1 MTIANLISLLA
12 GVALFLFGMSL
23 MGEGLKKVAGN
34 QLELVLYRL
43 SSTPVKGVLLGTGV
57 TAVIQSSS
65 ATSVMVVGFVNSGMM
80 KLRQAISVIMGSF
93 IGTSIT
99 GWVICLS
106 NISGGSG
113 WVSLISTD
121 TLTGLVAVAGIVMRM
136 FCKKQTTIH
145 IGDIML
151 GFAVLMF
158 GIGAMGDAVAPLK
171 DSEAFTTVMTR
182 FSNPLLGLL
191 AGVAIT
197 AILQSCSSAVGLLQA
212 LAVTGAIDFSI
223 AFPVTVG
230 IAIGASVPVLLSAV
244 GANTAA
250 KRSAWSYLS
259 ISVYGAIVV
268 GGLFYLFNALFHF
281 TFMDVTMT
289 AVSLAVLNSLYRAAA
304 VLLLL
309 PLLKPLEKL
318 LAHLFPEKDSEQEHI
333 IPPLEERF
341 LANPAIAIEHCREA
355 VYAMADVSRE
365 NIFSAIAL
373 LRDFSAEG
381 YRSVQEHEN
390 IVDRYEDKLGSYLIR
405 ITSLELDS
413 RQTADVSRFLHAIGD
428 LERISDHALNIAE
441 AAQELH
447 EKKISF
453 SEAAVN
459 ELRVL
464 GGAVSECIELAL
476 QAFESNDLDIAY
488 HVEPLEELIDNLCD
502 ELKLHHIRRLQTG
515 ECTLTNGF
523 VFNDIVT
530 NYERVSDHCSNLA
543 VAVIE
548 LDGSGLFDPHEYL
561 DSLKELR
568 TGCFNRYYDEYSAKY
583 AL

>member
-34 QLELVLYRL
+34 RLELVLYRL

-106 NISGGSG
+106 DISGGSG

-121 TLTGLVAVAGIVMRM
+121 TLTGLVAVTGILLRM

-145 IGDIML
+145 IGDILL

-158 GIGAMGDAVAPLK
+158 GIGAMSDAVAPLK
-171 DSEAFTTVMTR
+171 DSATFTNVMMHL
-182 FSNPLLGLL
+182 SDPLLGIL
-191 AGVAIT
+191 AGTAIT
-197 AILQSCSSAVGLLQA
+197 AILQSSSSAVGLLQA
-212 LAVTGAIDFSI
+212 LAVTGAIDFAVAYPLMI
-223 AFPVTVG
+223 G
-230 IAIGASVPVLLSAV
+230 IGVGASVPVLLSAL
-244 GANTAA
+244 GASTDA
-250 KRSAWSYLS
+250 KRSAWSYLV
-259 ISVYGAIVV
+259 ISVFSGIVL
-268 GGLFYLFNALFHF
+268 GGLFYLGDAIFHY
-281 TFMDVTMT
+281 TFMDLTMT
-289 AVSLAVLNSLYRAAA
+289 AVSLAVMNTVYRAAA
-304 VLLLL
+304 MILLL
-309 PLLKPLEKL
+309 PLLGATEKL
-318 LAHLFPEKDSEQEHI
+318 LVKMFPDHGAAQQHM

-341 LANPAIAIEHCREA
+341 LVNPAIAIEHSREA
-355 VYAMADVSRE
+355 VYAMAAVSRE
-365 NIFSAIAL
+365 NIFGAISL
-373 LRDFSAEG
+373 LHDFTAEG

-390 IVDRYEDKLGSYLIR
+390 IVDRYEDKLGSYLMR
-405 ITSLELDS
+405 ITSLELDK
-413 RQTADVSRFLHAIGD
+413 RQTADVARFLHAIGD
-428 LERISDHALNIAE
+428 LERISDHAVNIAE

-453 SEAAVN
+453 SDSAVN

-464 GGAVSECIELAL
+464 GGAVEECIDLAL
-476 QAFESNDLDIAY
+476 RSFEENTPDIAY

-548 LDGSGLFDPHEYL
+548 LDGSGRFDPHEYL

-568 TGCFNRYYDEYSAKY
+568 TGYFNRYYDEYSAKY
-583 AL
+583 KL

>member
-1 MTIANLISLLA
+1 MTIANLISLLG

-113 WVSLISTD
+113 WISLISTD

-136 FCKKQTTIH
+136 FCKKQTTVH

-171 DSEAFTTVMTR
+171 ESETFTTVMTR

-281 TFMDVTMT
+281 TFMGVTMT

-318 LAHLFPEKDSEQEHI
+318 LARLFPEKDSEQEHV

-341 LANPAIAIEHCREA
+341 LANPSIAIEHCREA
-355 VYAMADVSRE
+355 MYAMADVSRE
-365 NIFSAIAL
+365 NIFSAIGL

-428 LERISDHALNIAE
+428 LERISDHAVNIAE

-476 QAFESNDLDIAY
+476 RAFESNDLDTAY

-568 TGCFNRYYDEYSAKY
+568 TGCFNRYYDEYTAKY

>member
-1 MTIANLISLLA
+1 MSIANLISLLG

-43 SSTPVKGVLLGTGV
+43 SSTPLKGVLLGTGI

-80 KLRQAISVIMGSF
+80 QLNQAIGVIMGSF

-106 NISGGSG
+106 SLPGGSG
-113 WVSLISTD
+113 WVSLISTA
-121 TLTGLVAVAGIVMRM
+121 TLTGTVAIVGIILRM
-136 FCKKQTTIH
+136 FCKNQTKVH
-145 IGDIML
+145 IGAILL

-158 GIGAMGDAVAPLK
+158 GISAMSDAVAPLK
-171 DSEAFTTVMTR
+171 DSPAFAAVMTR

-191 AGVAIT
+191 AGMAVT
-197 AILQSCSSAVGLLQA
+197 AVLQSCSSAVGLLQA
-212 LAVTGAIDFSI
+212 LAVTGLIDFSV

-230 IAIGASVPVLLSAV
+230 IAIGASVPVLLSAI

-259 ISVYGAIVV
+259 ISVYGAIMT
-268 GGLFYLFNALFHF
+268 GCLFYPANAIFHF
-281 TFMDVTMT
+281 PFMDATMS
-289 AVSLAVLNSLYRAAA
+289 AASIALLNSVYRAAA

-309 PLLKPLEKL
+309 PLLRPLEKL
-318 LAHLFPEKDSEQEHI
+318 LARLFPDRAETEEHI

-341 LANPAIAIEHCREA
+341 LLNPAIAIEHSRDA
-355 VYAMADVSRE
+355 IYAMAAVSRK

-373 LRDFSAEG
+373 LRSYSAEDF
-381 YRSVQEHEN
+381 RAVQEREN
-390 IVDRYEDKLGSYLIR
+390 IVDRYEDRLGSYLIR
-405 ITSLELDS
+405 ITSLELDP
-413 RQTADVSRFLHAIGD
+413 RQTADVSKFLHAIGD
-428 LERISDHALNIAE
+428 LERISDHAVNIAE
-441 AAQELH
+441 AAQEMH
-447 EKKISF
+447 DKKISF
-453 SEAAVN
+453 SPAAVH

-464 GGAVSECIELAL
+464 SSAVSECLDLAL
-476 QAFESNDLDIAY
+476 SAFEQGDLDIAY

-502 ELKLHHIRRLQTG
+502 ELKLHHIDRLQKG
-515 ECTLTNGF
+515 QCTLSNGF

-548 LDGSGLFDPHEYL
+548 LDSSGTFDPHEYL

-568 TGCFNRYYDEYSAKY
+568 TGYFNRYYDEYSAKY
-583 AL
+583 IL

>member
-1 MTIANLISLLA
+1 MTIANLIALLA

-121 TLTGLVAVAGIVMRM
+121 TLTGLVAVTGIILRM

-171 DSEAFTTVMTR
+171 DSEAFTAVMTH

-191 AGVAIT
+191 AGAAIT

-212 LAVTGAIDFSI
+212 LAVTGAIDFSV
-223 AFPVTVG
+223 AFPVTIG
-230 IAIGASVPVLLSAV
+230 IAIGASVPVLLSAM

-259 ISVYGAIVV
+259 ISIYGAIVV
-268 GGLFYLFNALFHF
+268 GGLFYLFEALFHF
-281 TFMDVTMT
+281 SFMNVTMT

-318 LAHLFPEKDSEQEHI
+318 LARLFPEKGSEQEHV

-341 LANPAIAIEHCREA
+341 LANPTIAIEHCREA
-355 VYAMADVSRE
+355 VYSMADVSRE
-365 NIFSAIAL
+365 NIFNAISL

-428 LERISDHALNIAE
+428 LERISDHAVNIAE

-476 QAFESNDLDIAY
+476 RAFESNDLDTAY

-515 ECTLTNGF
+515 ECTLANGF

-568 TGCFNRYYDEYSAKY
+568 TGCFNRYYDEYTAKY
-583 AL
+583 TL

>member
-136 FCKKQTTIH
+136 FCKKQTTVH

-182 FSNPLLGLL
+182 FSNPILGLL

-318 LAHLFPEKDSEQEHI
+318 LARLFPEKDSEQEHV

-365 NIFSAIAL
+365 NIFSAIGL
-373 LRDFSAEG
+373 LREFSAEG
-381 YRSVQEHEN
+381 YRLVQEHEN

-476 QAFESNDLDIAY
+476 RAFESNDLDTAY

-502 ELKLHHIRRLQTG
+502 ELKLHHIHRLQTG

>member
-1 MTIANLISLLA
+1 MTIANLISLLG
-12 GVALFLFGMSL
+12 GVALFLFGMNL

-34 QLELVLYRL
+34 QLELVLYHL

-106 NISGGSG
+106 DISGGSG

-136 FCKKQTTIH
+136 FCKKQTTVH
-145 IGDIML
+145 IGDILL

-158 GIGAMGDAVAPLK
+158 GIGAMSDAVAPLR
-171 DSEAFTTVMTR
+171 DSATFTSVMTHL
-182 FSNPLLGLL
+182 SDPVLGIL
-191 AGVAIT
+191 AGTAIT
-197 AILQSCSSAVGLLQA
+197 AILQSSSSAVGLLQA
-212 LAVTGAIDFSI
+212 LAVTGAIDFSVAYPLMI
-223 AFPVTVG
+223 G
-230 IAIGASVPVLLSAV
+230 IGVGASVPVLLSAI
-244 GANTAA
+244 GASTDA
-250 KRSAWSYLS
+250 KRSAWSYLV
-259 ISVYGAIVV
+259 ISVFSGIVL
-268 GGLFYLFNALFHF
+268 GGLFYLGNAIFHYA
-281 TFMDVTMT
+281 FMNLTMT
-289 AVSLAVLNSLYRAAA
+289 AVSLAVMNTLYRAAA
-304 VLLLL
+304 MILLL
-309 PLLKPLEKL
+309 PLLGVTEKL
-318 LAHLFPEKDSEQEHI
+318 LCKMFPDHGTTQKHM

-341 LANPAIAIEHCREA
+341 LTNPAIAIEHSREA
-355 VYAMADVSRE
+355 VYAMAAVSRE
-365 NIFSAIAL
+365 NIFGAISL
-373 LRDFSAEG
+373 LHEFSAEG
-381 YRSVQEHEN
+381 YRAVQEHEN

-428 LERISDHALNIAE
+428 LERISDHAVNIAE

-476 QAFESNDLDIAY
+476 RAFESNDLDTAY